1 MSSGR
6 PFALRAVITRSLR
19 RPTTWSEGEW
29 ARSIPSAI
37 LDPPASGPAPAAVV
51 PRGVRRSIPDE
62 SGGEGSWMSLPLAAA
77 GAVLLA
83 LLELSVAPYLQIAG
97 LKPDLVLI
105 VVVSVASFSGLERA
119 FAWAFVGGLMLDLL
133 SAGPYRPVGATAFT
147 LLIVAGLASITVRA
161 FPSGRIAI

>member
-1 MSSGR
+1 
-6 PFALRAVITRSLR
+6 
-19 RPTTWSEGEW
+19 
-29 ARSIPSAI
+29 
-37 LDPPASGPAPAAVV
+37 
-51 PRGVRRSIPDE
+51 
-62 SGGEGSWMSLPLAAA
+62 MSLPLAAA

-161 FPSGRIAI
+161 FPSGRIAIAVLLVLVLAVLYHLLILSFVSLRGESATDPLGTILPIAVLDAVLAIPIAVFGFVAARRLQAQEGLGW